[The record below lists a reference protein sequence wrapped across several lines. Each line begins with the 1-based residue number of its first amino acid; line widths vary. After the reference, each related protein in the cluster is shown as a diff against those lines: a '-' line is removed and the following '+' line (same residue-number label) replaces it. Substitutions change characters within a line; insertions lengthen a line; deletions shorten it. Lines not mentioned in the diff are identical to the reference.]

1 MYNDVQIVQ
10 VNSVLFY
17 SVVQD
22 IWSVLTCVYTFT
34 ICNYLDNRLIRCPLL
49 KSPWMATNC

>member
-49 KSPWMATNC
+49 KSP